1 MKRSLTSRQRQFLD
15 ALFSGD
21 GDEAAVLQTLGIME
35 RTYRRWLGQQ
45 AFLEELAHRVCSTRR
60 RWQLLLARYSPTAA
74 ARLID
79 LTAGDKPE
87 TARKACL
94 DVLTLQQRADAAV
107 GLAEP
112 QQTVPAPLDPDV
124 AARMLSILA
133 GEQES
138 GHASGIE
145 ARREA
150 DAHEP
155 DESME

>member
-21 GDEAAVLQTLGIME
+21 GDEAAVLQALGIME
-35 RTYRRWLGQQ
+35 RTYRRWLGQR
-45 AFLEELAHRVCSTRR
+45 AFLEELACRVCSTRR

-94 DVLTLQQRADAAV
+94 DVLTLQQRADGAT
-107 GLAEP
+107 GTLESLP
-112 QQTVPAPLDPDV
+112 PAPLDPDV

-133 GEQES
+133 GEHEP
-138 GHASGIE
+138 GDADEGIE
-145 ARREA
+145 ARPEA
-150 DAHEP
+150 DAPES
-155 DESME
+155 DELVE